1 MVPRRLLAAS
11 TAALALVLAAPAA
24 ASAACA
30 DTEVLPTAETL
41 PFVATATVCLLNE
54 ERAAHGLD
62 PVQENGALTKASL
75 AYSQRLVAESFFAH
89 EAPDGTDVVDRL
101 TASGYI
107 RPSSGWEVGENLAW
121 AQGVLASPR
130 NVVSAWMNSPGH
142 RANVLTRTYRE
153 IGIGVVLGTPTAG
166 PGGSTFTT
174 NFGRRDAE
182 PVVEQPAG
190 SSDSFTAAA
199 SPAPRV
205 AKTRA
210 AKAKAA
216 KVKAAKVKAAKAKKA
231 RAKRAAKR
239 RLAARTA
246 RAAKA
251 ARAARSSRR

>member
-1 MVPRRLLAAS
+1 MLPRRPLAAC

-41 PFVATATVCLLNE
+41 PVVSVATICLLNE

-62 PVQENGALTKASL
+62 AVQENTALTNASR

-107 RPSSGWEVGENLAW
+107 RPNSGWEVGENLAW

-130 NVVSAWMNSPGH
+130 NIVKAWMDSPGH
-142 RANVLTRTYRE
+142 RANVLTRGYRE
-153 IGIGVVLGTPTAG
+153 IGIGIVLGTPTAG
-166 PGGSTFTT
+166 RDGSTFTT

-182 PVVEQPAG
+182 PAVEEPG
-190 SSDSFTAAA
+190 SSDSFTTAA
-199 SPAPRV
+199 STSPRA

-210 AKAKAA
+210 ARTKA
-216 KVKAAKVKAAKAKKA
+216 AAKAKA
-231 RAKRAAKR
+231 RAKKAAKR
-239 RLAARTA
+239 RAAARKA

-251 ARAARSSRR
+251 ARAARSSNR